1 MIIKPKVTEFNHR
14 GTERT
19 EDERMENYDY
29 LGNNLL
35 GFKLLFVEALRSLEA
50 FSP

>member
-1 MIIKPKVTEFNHR
+1 MIINPKVTEFNHR

-19 EDERMENYDY
+19 EDERTENYDY

-35 GFKLLFVEALRSLEA
+35 AN
-50 FSP
+50 